1 VPDCYRFGQIE
12 VRRLERRVLVNGLE
26 VGLGARAFDVLMAL
40 VTHRNRL
47 VSKSELLDTVWP
59 GLVVE
64 ENNLQ
69 VQVSS
74 LRKMFGN
81 HAVAT
86 VQGHGYRFTLTPD
99 NIDAADQIVS
109 TPSASKPKHNL
120 PAPLT
125 SFVGREREMR
135 ELKTLFA
142 TTRLLTLTSMGGTG
156 KTRLSLE
163 FGVDVASEYADGVWL
178 VELAALTDARLV
190 PAAVAAVL
198 GVMEVA
204 GRSVMEALEQ
214 FVKDRTLLLI
224 LDNCEHLVEASAMV
238 AKKLLQAGASVK
250 VLASSRERLQVLGE
264 AVYQVPSLDVP
275 TLHINKNT
283 QPNEAGLSE
292 EAIAKFSQCE
302 AVRLWL
308 DRSRAVAPQFQVSA
322 NNAASIADICH
333 RLDGIPLAIELAAA
347 RMYTMTVDDIALAL
361 HDRFALLTKGDITAL
376 PRQQTLRAS
385 IEWSVEL
392 LSRDERMLLQ
402 KLSVFAGGF
411 TLPAAQAL
419 VLDQSIDVT
428 THLIQLVEKSL
439 VIKGSEGT
447 RYRLLETVRQYADEQ
462 LQLQDDASDTKWQ
475 HLNFYLALASEARP
489 QLAGAHQATWFA
501 KLDAERENLLAAHTH
516 AAGLAKGAELGLNL
530 AWSLKPYWVTRGY
543 LGLGLQLTLEALSH
557 PGASERNLARCR
569 GRCDAGL
576 LCVLMGKNDMARL
589 NLEESY
595 AIALELGD
603 LKRVAIALQ
612 PLGMAAMGQ
621 GDMEAAHTYLKEALQ
636 LATMI
641 GNPRE
646 IAAANS
652 VYAQFLRVV
661 GELDA
666 AEPLYAASLMI
677 ARDLQ
682 DQEYIAISLLNLA
695 MVSIE
700 REQSERVTAMLLE
713 ALTICNAIGSKR
725 TGQSIVDVAIG
736 LAALHQQWQ
745 HAARYIGV
753 AATLVS
759 VTGLARDPA
768 DEAFLAPRL
777 TEIQAALVTEEYDE
791 AVALGRALSYDEAMS
806 TLASWLTSLNH

>member
-1 VPDCYRFGQIE
+1 MPDCYRFGQIE

-26 VGLGARAFDVLMAL
+26 VSLGARAFDVLMAL
-40 VTHRNRL
+40 VTHRHRL
-47 VSKSELLDTVWP
+47 VSKSELLDTAWP

-74 LRKMFGN
+74 LRKIFGN

-86 VQGHGYRFTLTPD
+86 VQGHGYRFSLTPD
-99 NIDAADQIVS
+99 NLDAADQIVGR
-109 TPSASKPKHNL
+109 PSASKPKHNL

-135 ELKTLFA
+135 ELKNLFA

-163 FGVDVASEYADGVWL
+163 FGVNVANEYADGVWL

-214 FVKDRTLLLI
+214 FVKDRALLLI

-238 AKKLLQAGASVK
+238 AKKLLQAGSSVK

-264 AVYQVPSLDVP
+264 AVYQVPSLEVP
-275 TLHINKNT
+275 TFRGNK
-283 QPNEAGLSE
+283 ADLSE

-392 LSRDERMLLQ
+392 LSHDERILLQ

-411 TLPAAQAL
+411 TLAAARAL
-419 VLDQSIDVT
+419 VLDQTIDVAA
-428 THLIQLVEKSL
+428 HLIRLVEKSL

-462 LQLQDDASDTKWQ
+462 LQLQDDANDTKEQ
-475 HLNFYLALASEARP
+475 HLNFYLALAGAARP

-501 KLDAERENLLAAHTH
+501 KLDAERENFLAAHTH
-516 AAGLAKGAELGLNL
+516 AAGLATGAELGLNL

-603 LKRVAIALQ
+603 FKRVAIALQ

-636 LATMI
+636 LATTI

-652 VYAQFLRVV
+652 VYAQFLRVM

-666 AEPLYAASLMI
+666 AEPLYAASLTI

-713 ALTICNAIGSKR
+713 ALTICNAVGSKR

-777 TEIQAALVTEEYDE
+777 TEIQAALVTEDYDE
-791 AVALGRALSYDEAMS
+791 AMALGRALSYDEAMT